1 MAKAYEF
8 NWQRPVPCCMQ
19 EGAYFDR
26 FDEDPF
32 IFEPNCF
39 FRVDIFGVFVT
50 WKSEGKEGQVLECSL
65 INSIRNTNV
74 PKDPKI
80 LSALEAAGKTDN
92 DLEGRIICICSGA
105 DLINLSFMYIVA
117 QNIDIAKQWTDSLR
131 SLIHNSRANN
141 VCPMTCLRK
150 HWMRLSFLTN
160 MNGNIPVRS
169 ITRTFASGKTEK
181 VIFQALKD
189 LGLPNGKNDEI
200 EPEAFT
206 FEKFYALTQM
216 ICPRTDIEVLFKKLC
231 GEKSDYLN
239 IEQLVHFLNENQRD
253 PRLNEILFPFFD
265 SKRARQII
273 ETYETDE
280 KLKKKGLMSCD
291 GFCRYLMSDENAPV
305 FLDRLE
311 LYQEMDQPLAHYFIS
326 SSHNTYL
333 TGRQFG
339 GKSSVE
345 MYRQVL
351 LSGCRCV
358 ELDCWDGKGE
368 DQEPIITH
376 GKAMCTDVFFKDVIQ
391 AFKETAFVSS
401 EYPVILSFENH
412 CSRHQQYKLAR
423 YCEDIF
429 GNMLL
434 KQPLEDFPEPGQPLP
449 SPNDL
454 KGKIL
459 IKNRRLKPE
468 VEKKQLEHFRNHMEA
483 GEVNV
488 STNLSEDENE
498 EDAGSAEQVDEAHPE
513 RICDSLAIGQMSN
526 SEGNV
531 LGARKGYKDEVAVLD
546 ELAQTPLE
554 VSCQDNGKKTGEPS
568 VADEQALIQSYTYV
582 AATTNIHPYLS
593 SIINYAQAVKFLGF
607 EEAEEKNIHH
617 NMSSFNESVGLGYL
631 RTNAIEFVNY
641 NKRQMSRIYP
651 KGGRVDSSNYMP
663 QIFWNA
669 GCQMVSLNFQTP
681 DLAMQLNQ
689 GKFEYN
695 GSCGYLLKPD
705 FMRRPDRM
713 FDPFSETPVDG
724 VIAATCSVQV
734 ISGQFLSDKKIGTYV
749 EVDMY
754 GLPTDTIRKEF
765 RTRMVMNNGL
775 NPVYNE
781 EPFVFRKVILPDL
794 AVLRIAVYD
803 DNNKLIGQRILP
815 LDGLQ
820 AGYRHISLRNEGN
833 KPLSLP
839 TIFCNIV
846 LKTYIPDGFGAIVD
860 ALSDPKKF
868 LSICEKRTDQMRA
881 MGIETWEIADV
892 PNDRRNKSKKGKA
905 NQVKAVSPQKS
916 SETNSTSSEQKG
928 NIFSKKDMATVMPQ
942 VSVDDLKQ
950 MKAYL
955 KLVKKQLKE
964 LNALKKKHAKVL
976 AALQKT
982 HSSEM
987 DKISMQQ
994 EKAKRALEKQL
1005 EKSSKKARCDVC
1017 NTSSEY
1023 SLHLPGPESNCC
1035 ETGGKK
1041 EMEMKTITADQKTKV
1056 KNTAA
1061 AHARQWA
1068 EMMKAHRAESQELR
1082 DQHVLQQCDL
1092 LRKLMLITHQQHTQ
1106 QLTHLHER
1114 QCKEMRAN
1122 QAKSSMENGKA
1133 ISQDK
1138 SIKNKAERERRVRE
1152 LNSNNTRKFLTERKR
1167 LAMNQSKEIEELQT
1181 AQHEQLENLDKYI
1194 TERLKSHH
1202 SESQCQGQSEAVHD
1216 GEDFIT
1222 SHSSALHPVA
1232 T

>member
-1 MAKAYEF
+1 MAKPYEF
-8 NWQRPVPCCMQ
+8 NWLWPVPHFMQ

-32 IFEPNCF
+32 VFESNCF
-39 FRVDIFGVFVT
+39 FKVDAFGFFLT
-50 WKSEGKEGQVLECSL
+50 WKSEGKEGQVLEFSL
-65 INSIRNTNV
+65 INSIRDTNV

-80 LSALEAAGKTDN
+80 LSALEAAGKCESN
-92 DLEGRIICICSGA
+92 LEDRIICICSGT
-105 DLINLSFMYIVA
+105 DLVNLSFMYMVT
-117 QNIDIAKQWTDSLR
+117 QNSSTAKRWMDGLR
-131 SLIHNSRANN
+131 SLIQNSRANN

-160 MNGNIPVRS
+160 VNGKIPVRS

-181 VIFQALKD
+181 GIFQALKD
-189 LGLPNGKNDEI
+189 LGLPSGKNDEI
-200 EPEAFT
+200 EHEVFK
-206 FEKFYALTQM
+206 FDKFYSLTQK
-216 ICPRTDIEVLFKKLC
+216 ICPRTDIEALFKTLR
-231 GEKSDYLN
+231 GDKSDYLSVD
-239 IEQLVHFLNENQRD
+239 QLVHFLNENQRD

-265 SKRARQII
+265 SKCAFQII
-273 ETYETDE
+273 QRYEPDDR
-280 KLKKKGLMSCD
+280 LKRKGLMSCD

-311 LYQEMDQPLAHYFIS
+311 VYQEMDHPLSHYFIN

-351 LSGCRCV
+351 LTGCRCV

-376 GKAMCTDVFFKDVIQ
+376 GKAMCTDVLFKVNTNTETFSVCIQ
-391 AFKETAFVSS
+391 NQYIFVK
-401 EYPVILSFENH
+401 
-412 CSRHQQYKLAR
+412 HQQYKLAR

-429 GNMLL
+429 GDLLL
-434 KQPLEDFPEPGQPLP
+434 KQPLDDFPMEAGSPLP

-468 VEKKQLEHFRNHMEA
+468 VEKKQLEHFRKHMEA
-483 GEVNV
+483 GEPSI
-488 STNLSEDENE
+488 STNMSEDENE
-498 EDAGSAEQVDEAHPE
+498 EETS
-513 RICDSLAIGQMSN
+513 
-526 SEGNV
+526 
-531 LGARKGYKDEVAVLD
+531 
-546 ELAQTPLE
+546 
-554 VSCQDNGKKTGEPS
+554 TGEQES
-568 VADEQALIQSYTYV
+568 LKCKAHLLIICLVAIHFCTVFKTRGLICLLACFTAILSQAGETNVADEQALIQSYTYV

-593 SIINYAQAVKFLGF
+593 NIVNYAQAVKFTSF
-607 EEAEEKNIHH
+607 DEAEEENIHH
-617 NMSSFNESVGLGYL
+617 HMSSFNESVGLGYL

-669 GCQMVSLNFQTP
+669 GCQMVALNFQTP

-695 GSCGYLLKPD
+695 GSCGFLLKPD

-775 NPVYNE
+775 NPVYSGE
-781 EPFVFRKVILPDL
+781 AFVFRKVILPDL
-794 AVLRIAVYD
+794 AVLRVAVYD

-820 AGYRHISLRNEGN
+820 SGYRHISLRNEYN
-833 KPLSLP
+833 KPLSLA
-839 TIFCNIV
+839 TVFCRII
-846 LKTYIPDGFGAIVD
+846 LKTYVPDGFGAIAD

-868 LSICEKRTDQMRA
+868 LSVCEKRTDQMRA
-881 MGIETWEIADV
+881 MGIE
-892 PNDRRNKSKKGKA
+892 
-905 NQVKAVSPQKS
+905 
-916 SETNSTSSEQKG
+916 
-928 NIFSKKDMATVMPQ
+928 M
-942 VSVDDLKQ
+942 VSVCIINAHNLESSPFTLISSSCTHTSVLAPQLTIDDLKQ
-950 MKAYL
+950 TKTYL
-955 KLVKKQLKE
+955 KLVKKQQKDVS
-964 LNALKKKHAKVL
+964 ALKKKQAKVTEGFCL
-976 AALQKT
+976 LDFIELIMNTHGYKDRGENNPASYFRDIERQIKT
-982 HSSEM
+982 LTSDH
-987 DKISMQQ
+987 
-994 EKAKRALEKQL
+994 
-1005 EKSSKKARCDVC
+1005 KS
-1017 NTSSEY
+1017 
-1023 SLHLPGPESNCC
+1023 
-1035 ETGGKK
+1035 
-1041 EMEMKTITADQKTKV
+1041 KV
-1056 KNTAA
+1056 KDMVA
-1061 AHARQWA
+1061 AHALEWTEMIKWHSA
-1068 EMMKAHRAESQELR
+1068 EEQTVRE
-1082 DQHVLQQCDL
+1082 QHVIQQCET
-1092 LRKLMLITHQQHTQ
+1092 LRKLLLMEQEQQTQ
-1106 QLTHLHER
+1106 QLWLLHER
-1114 QCKEMRAN
+1114 QNKEMRTN
-1122 QAKSSMENGKA
+1122 QAKTSMESSKA

-1152 LNSNNTRKFLTERKR
+1152 LNSTNTRKFLTERKR
-1167 LAMNQSKEIEELQT
+1167 LAMKQSKESEQHQA
-1181 AQHEQLENLDKYI
+1181 AQREQLERLEKHNEEVFHHRDLDVWVQKRY
-1194 TERLKSHH
+1194 ERRH
-1202 SESQCQGQSEAVHD
+1202 QN
-1216 GEDFIT
+1216 T
-1222 SHSSALHPVA
+1222 PSASRRAIWVI
-1232 T
+1232 

>member
-1 MAKAYEF
+1 MLMTLLVISGTILLER
-8 NWQRPVPCCMQ
+8 QPVTSTIERPSQTVKWRKHMSLTGRDQCLHACKKGNILIDLMRQGNDLLPLLCLIVL
-19 EGAYFDR
+19 
-26 FDEDPF
+26 DPF

-39 FRVDIFGVFVT
+39 LRVDAFGFFIT

-65 INSIRNTNV
+65 INSIRYSNV
-74 PKDPKI
+74 LKDPKV
-80 LSALEAAGKTDN
+80 LSALEATGN
-92 DLEGRIICICSGA
+92 RESDLEDRLICICSGT
-105 DLINLSFMYIVA
+105 DLVNLSFMYIVA
-117 QNIDIAKQWTDSLR
+117 QSADIAKQWAGSLR
-131 SLIHNSRANN
+131 SLIHNARANN
-141 VCPMTCLRK
+141 VCPKTCLSK

-160 MNGNIPVRS
+160 VNGKIPVRS
-169 ITRTFASGKTEK
+169 ITRTFASGKTER

-189 LGLPNGKNDEI
+189 LGLPSGKNDEI
-200 EPEAFT
+200 EQEVFT
-206 FEKFYALTQM
+206 FEKFYSLTQK
-216 ICPRTDIEVLFKKLC
+216 ICPRADIEVLFKKLC
-231 GEKSDYLN
+231 GDKNDYLN
-239 IEQLVHFLNENQRD
+239 IEQLISFLNESQRD
-253 PRLNEILFPFFD
+253 PRLNEILFPFYD
-265 SKRARQII
+265 PNRAKQILY
-273 ETYETDE
+273 TYETDDN
-280 KLKKKGLMSCD
+280 LKKKGLMSCD

-376 GKAMCTDVFFKDVIQ
+376 GKAMCTDVLFKDVIQ
-391 AFKETAFVSS
+391 AIKETAFVSS

-429 GNMLL
+429 GDMLL
-434 KQPLEDFPEPGQPLP
+434 RQPLEDFPMDPGKPLP

-468 VEKKQLEHFRNHMEA
+468 A
-483 GEVNV
+483 
-488 STNLSEDENE
+488 E
-498 EDAGSAEQVDEAHPE
+498 ETELVDEAHPE
-513 RICDSLAIGQMSN
+513 WICGSLVTGQTN
-526 SEGNV
+526 SCEENV
-531 LGARKGYKDEVAVLD
+531 LGARKADE
-546 ELAQTPLE
+546 T
-554 VSCQDNGKKTGEPS
+554 SM
-568 VADEQALIQSYTYV
+568 ADEQTLIQSYTYV

-593 SIINYAQAVKFLGF
+593 NIVNYAQAVKFLGF
-607 EEAEEKNIHH
+607 EEAEGKLSYI
-617 NMSSFNESVGLGYL
+617 
-631 RTNAIEFVNY
+631 AY

-669 GCQMVSLNFQTP
+669 GCQMVALNFQTA

-820 AGYRHISLRNEGN
+820 TGYRHISLRNEGN

-839 TIFCNIV
+839 TVFCNIV
-846 LKTYIPDGFGAIVD
+846 LKTYVPDGFGAIVD
-860 ALSDPKKF
+860 ALSDPKKY
-868 LSICEKRTDQMRA
+868 LSISEKRTDQMRA

-892 PNDRRNKSKKGKA
+892 PNDSLKSSKKGKA
-905 NQVKAVSPQKS
+905 IQVKAASPQTGSLRPGHKP
-916 SETNSTSSEQKG
+916 STGSKQDII
-928 NIFSKKDMATVMPQ
+928 IFMPQ
-942 VSVDDLKQ
+942 VTTDDLKQ
-950 MKAYL
+950 MKAYI
-955 KLVKKQLKE
+955 KLAKKQLNE
-964 LNALKKKHAKVL
+964 VNALKKKQEKTHT
-976 AALQKT
+976 ALQRF
-982 HSSEM
+982 HCSQIN
-987 DKISMQQ
+987 KIVAQHKK
-994 EKAKRALEKQL
+994 EKWALEKQL
-1005 EKSSKKARCDVC
+1005 EKNCRKV
-1017 NTSSEY
+1017 SE
-1023 SLHLPGPESNCC
+1023 SDCC
-1035 ETGGKK
+1035 EMRRETAMKIKTLTTEHKSKVVK
-1041 EMEMKTITADQKTKV
+1041 EV
-1056 KNTAA
+1056 AA
-1061 AHARQWA
+1061 AQAR
-1068 EMMKAHRAESQELR
+1068 ERVVMMEVHGGELLALRA
-1082 DQHVLQQCDL
+1082 QHMLQQGEC
-1092 LRKLMLITHQQHTQ
+1092 LRKLMLKTQEEQTQ
-1106 QLTHLHER
+1106 QLMHLHER

-1122 QAKSSMENGKA
+1122 QAKSSMEYSKV

-1138 SIKNKAERERRVRE
+1138 SIRNKAERER
-1152 LNSNNTRKFLTERKR
+1152 
-1167 LAMNQSKEIEELQT
+1167 
-1181 AQHEQLENLDKYI
+1181 
-1194 TERLKSHH
+1194 
-1202 SESQCQGQSEAVHD
+1202 
-1216 GEDFIT
+1216 
-1222 SHSSALHPVA
+1222 
-1232 T
+1232 

>member
-1 MAKAYEF
+1 MAKPYEF
-8 NWQRPVPCCMQ
+8 NWLWPVPHFMQ

-32 IFEPNCF
+32 VFESNCF
-39 FRVDIFGVFVT
+39 FKVDAFGFFLT
-50 WKSEGKEGQVLECSL
+50 WKIHGC
-65 INSIRNTNV
+65 
-74 PKDPKI
+74 DPKI
-80 LSALEAAGKTDN
+80 LSALEAAGKCESN
-92 DLEGRIICICSGA
+92 LEDRIICICSGT
-105 DLINLSFMYIVA
+105 DLVNLSFMYMVT
-117 QNIDIAKQWTDSLR
+117 QNSSTAKRWMDGLR
-131 SLIHNSRANN
+131 SLIQNSRANN

-160 MNGNIPVRS
+160 VNGKIPVRS

-181 VIFQALKD
+181 GIFQALKD
-189 LGLPNGKNDEI
+189 LGLPSGKNDEI
-200 EPEAFT
+200 EHEVFK
-206 FEKFYALTQM
+206 FDKFYSLTQK
-216 ICPRTDIEVLFKKLC
+216 ICPRTDIEALFKTL
-231 GEKSDYLN
+231 GDKSDYLSVD
-239 IEQLVHFLNENQRD
+239 QLVHFLNENQRD

-265 SKRARQII
+265 SKCAFQII
-273 ETYETDE
+273 QRYEPDD
-280 KLKKKGLMSCD
+280 KLKRKGLMSCD

-311 LYQEMDQPLAHYFIS
+311 VYQEMDHPLSHYFIN

-351 LSGCRCV
+351 LTGCRCV

-376 GKAMCTDVFFKDVIQ
+376 GKAMCTDVLFKDVIQ
-391 AFKETAFVSS
+391 GIKEMAFLTS

-412 CSRHQQYKLAR
+412 CTKHQQYKLAR

-429 GNMLL
+429 GDLLL
-434 KQPLEDFPEPGQPLP
+434 KQPLDDFPMEAGSPLP

-468 VEKKQLEHFRNHMEA
+468 VEKKQLEHFRKHMEA
-483 GEVNV
+483 GEPSI
-488 STNLSEDENE
+488 STNMSEDENE
-498 EDAGSAEQVDEAHPE
+498 EETS
-513 RICDSLAIGQMSN
+513 
-526 SEGNV
+526 
-531 LGARKGYKDEVAVLD
+531 
-546 ELAQTPLE
+546 
-554 VSCQDNGKKTGEPS
+554 TGEQES
-568 VADEQALIQSYTYV
+568 LKCKAHLLIICLVAIHFCFTAILSQAGETNVADEQALIQSYTYV

-593 SIINYAQAVKFLGF
+593 NIVNYAQAVKFTSF
-607 EEAEEKNIHH
+607 DEAEEENIHH
-617 NMSSFNESVGLGYL
+617 HMSSFNESVGLGYL

-669 GCQMVSLNFQTP
+669 GCQMVALNFQTP

-695 GSCGYLLKPD
+695 GSCGFLLKPD

-775 NPVYNE
+775 NPVYSGE
-781 EPFVFRKVILPDL
+781 AFVFRKVILPDL
-794 AVLRIAVYD
+794 AVLRVAVYD

-820 AGYRHISLRNEGN
+820 SGYRHISLRNEYN
-833 KPLSLP
+833 KPLSLA
-839 TIFCNIV
+839 TVFCRII
-846 LKTYIPDGFGAIVD
+846 LKTYVPDGFGAIAD

-868 LSICEKRTDQMRA
+868 LSVCEKRTDQMRA
-881 MGIETWEIADV
+881 MGIE
-892 PNDRRNKSKKGKA
+892 
-905 NQVKAVSPQKS
+905 
-916 SETNSTSSEQKG
+916 
-928 NIFSKKDMATVMPQ
+928 M
-942 VSVDDLKQ
+942 VSVCIINAHNLESSPFTLINTSVLAPQLTIDDLKQ
-950 MKAYL
+950 TKTYL
-955 KLVKKQLKE
+955 KLVKKQQKDVS
-964 LNALKKKHAKVL
+964 ALKKKQAKAHV
-976 AALQKT
+976 ALQ
-982 HSSEM
+982 SSHCTQVDRTVAQH
-987 DKISMQQ
+987 DK
-994 EKAKRALEKQL
+994 EKQALEKQL
-1005 EKSSKKARCDVC
+1005 EKSIRKVSDG
-1017 NTSSEY
+1017 Y
-1023 SLHLPGPESNCC
+1023 SLEMSRDIERQIKTLTSDHKSKVKDMVATHALEWTEMIKWHSAEEQTVREQHVIQQC
-1035 ETGGKK
+1035 ET
-1041 EMEMKTITADQKTKV
+1041 
-1056 KNTAA
+1056 
-1061 AHARQWA
+1061 
-1068 EMMKAHRAESQELR
+1068 
-1082 DQHVLQQCDL
+1082 
-1092 LRKLMLITHQQHTQ
+1092 LRKLLLMEQEQQTQ
-1106 QLTHLHER
+1106 QLWLLHER
-1114 QCKEMRAN
+1114 QNKEMRTN
-1122 QAKSSMENGKA
+1122 QAKTSMESSKA

-1152 LNSNNTRKFLTERKR
+1152 LNSTNTRKFLTERKR
-1167 LAMNQSKEIEELQT
+1167 LAMKQSKETLSSVFL
-1181 AQHEQLENLDKYI
+1181 HI
-1194 TERLKSHH
+1194 TVCCVCSF
-1202 SESQCQGQSEAVHD
+1202 V
-1216 GEDFIT
+1216 
-1222 SHSSALHPVA
+1222 SSAPQACAVFFQIKA
-1232 T
+1232 KYT